1 MSEEKIVWLRRKT
14 NAEGNSKAAQK
25 NAKVATSPVLLARR
39 IRKGWLES
47 TFETIEVR
55 FSGALQSAL
64 MDLADAARAQ
74 KQNLPI
80 GALRLLLQATVGNLA
95 SVSRTLGCEVTKGNE
110 PAIALYV
117 IGDDDEVA
125 AKDMICTQMQ
135 RWYMDTLDVWASRMN
150 CSPIAARVKKAIAA
164 ENLMIS
170 RAQVGMQV
178 SGRANF
184 PVIAR
189 QIADR
194 LAGTELFP
202 GLGPCE
208 LVFPSPNGGFSAPV
222 ELMTAPRRATNGT
235 STFSMVASINLSTVP
250 YSDDLYLSLSAVKRV
265 WADCMPTGFNT
276 GKRATAYVMVPGRPT
291 LPVTVDRRKEG
302 NVWTWNF
309 NDEYAALA
317 MESDGE
323 LPESLEAAFSKL
335 AYEEGLWWVGL
346 PQLPRLYRRVEAR
359 SVFEGDDALL
369 LEEAERCIP
378 DIIEN
383 TPPNFSIQR
392 LALNAK
398 PSSAMLKLEDFG
410 VAGASIADKE
420 GDSDE
425 AEEIE
430 SEDSDRQAV
439 ADFRSQCAEV
449 LKGVHGDRKPHLWI
463 IGGNEREQSYMTR
476 IAEKLFGDGVAVST
490 DPLPAD
496 VHGLRANL
504 PGNDKTAKLRFTERI
519 RAWQQHPLLKA
530 IAQYDGPRFVLIC
543 AAKDIARKSEDAVN
557 RRAAIHAVC
566 SIAKANVH
574 HVLPIEETN
583 SEFRAGK
590 AAQSFIHRVQSAM
603 MDVMLAHSG
612 YIIGAREFVT
622 GCMGSATPEF
632 VYGIQALRKNA
643 QQYSGEQPVCMAVYT
658 RLRLDTNVTEIQFGY
673 KEGNATKRS
682 PWMKLSDGLIWLGCQ
697 RQMQGDED
705 WLLAEFAGMTV
716 QVLQE
721 AHGEDPRAIVMINW
735 DTLPKLWKELTDENL
750 SRNDHIAIGH
760 IKLSMAFPMMSLVRL
775 RSRGAKLALRVRSET
790 AFEGYREGTTL
801 APTGELY
808 ADAYTTTLKRLIEIN
823 PHDGESSRRGHF
835 IGVMSYRKTT
845 QIKRGL
851 SCYRPTI
858 RMTSSDNRDKGV
870 FTKTVLPPSDMDAAL
885 PAATD
890 ITIMHAPD
898 NVALAEIANVVMGL
912 RLGYAHYDDWTRLPA
927 PLFFERKIDDYII
940 KYPESENDDDVYM
953 AEDDGSDNVETSAS
967 SILKK
972 VADEV
977 ASELAPPT
985 NEQTPG
991 ATPIQA
997 TMNFEPPTEI
1007 APPPAENT
1015 ETDFQNDL
1023 DILAQAKRVDIP
1035 SMCFHPLRDFNIR
1048 RTYSAMI
1055 RGEVPVRVD
1064 LPYFVRVKGF
1074 FEPLDNHA
1082 KKRVKSHWKQ
1092 MVELDY
1098 VRSRTKCPAVDQ
1110 FLDWL
1115 ASFMIHPQGMSV
1127 VNSSILFDREII
1139 VPELN
1144 RALNEYNATA
1154 AKHIEVEER
1163 DGNQYID
1170 LSPLVIAALEAE
1182 DDHTLGWLIFTA
1194 AQTPN
1199 FGVAKSIVPT
1209 VTKILGPK
1217 TEAALHYFVQ
1227 AAHASAKIIEAG
1239 RHGKPYLAPI
1249 HLTGPQTKAPALPA
1263 PEVISKPEMELVAV
1277 PDQTETMSDS
1287 PMMDSEV
1294 STSPSLGDDQ
1304 YATVKQA
1311 REDLVRIVSEL
1322 QPGNETFN
1330 GLMERAR
1337 ALLSELE
1344 CIDVAY
1350 CEQKADESQKN
1361 EAIDQLV
1368 SEAQELIR
1376 QLQALDESVELLVS
1390 FARPTAAEYDDA
1402 KVEYEKVR
1410 ESVEGAV
1417 QAKSN
1422 MEAFYATPLP
1432 AKASIVERTQHHQQ
1446 TSVLLMAFTEA
1457 MEGANQSMRTARHFE
1472 VTVPEEFLPAEE
1484 TAPEQ
1489 PAVTEEA
1496 STPLA
1501 ASEPEETNGL
1511 EVVITSPAPVKEPE
1525 PASAVPETSPP
1536 VIVDTAGKP
1545 VMPEP
1550 EMLPQAEA
1558 SPVPEEVVVETGVEK
1573 PVPPVVVGNELSNY
1587 DNGQLRARIRRIEK
1601 MIVDRDYALAEVYVD
1616 ALRLAYPQDPAITS
1630 HASILAAMCRAL
1642 DSIDCRFALDTRL
1655 DGGLQEI
1662 LNTHKDVGTFSTA
1675 AGSAMG
1681 VMAAGMVNMLFSDL
1695 LSESDNIR
1703 WGIVEWIEPP
1713 LTGIKSLSS
1722 LISLLGTMESRCVQ
1736 LTREKLA
1743 ISKVGEKIARDKERF
1758 RAIQRA
1764 AHWNE
1769 DALISPNLGHQ
1780 GYTRIHEH
1788 IYGHNHPI
1796 GRCIE
1801 LIAKG
1806 EFRALVDAY
1815 SQARRDFGKPAATIA
1830 DVHKKIGERGKPVG
1844 GRISVS
1850 ACENIVTTEKFVLD
1864 CLRFAD
1870 TQSDKQ
1876 TQLAKNEVE
1885 FFNELAALLTAA
1897 IHDIQQMQ
1905 QPERPL
1911 DYIYAHG
1918 LSVIFNGI
1926 LRLFDDQ
1933 AAAYCIPEI
1942 QQRLLVQLPMD
1953 KAGVPSMKP
1962 VEEFGVRAL
1971 CAAED
1976 VLSSIE
1982 DLLDEDLAAL
1992 PQPVSESAILPILGE
2007 AMRSHV
2013 AERRFLPAFA
2023 IAAIPG
2029 VQVKLEPPLLQQY
2042 QKSRADLSRD
2052 LQDARQ
2058 RVTHAMA
2065 LSAMNQSEAGNLLR
2079 IIEVLSDANT
2089 GEHAIGHP
2097 EGPSTAYPDF
2107 PHALAALRTDVLD
2120 VLDMRLQETRSKLEA
2135 ELDALLGERGDS
2147 IQPEIK
2153 RIREMLVANTPA
2165 SLRTAYDACGII
2177 RNGGR
2182 LPSNLSH
2189 QEPTAA
2195 NEFDAFTA
2203 AIEQVRGHQH
2213 LIETLIAQLE
2223 SEDGVPLPA
2232 CCGNLDS
2239 EQRANAAGFLK
2250 LWQSMC
2256 LERDRAKAADL
2267 AGKFFASI
2275 GILEPYHMPDT
2286 SRAVRHTRISFHER
2300 AFAGLSV
2307 ECFIPPSLGSPSS
2320 NVNGFIISGN
2330 QGETEINNV
2339 IQDIGSNPTFVMAR
2353 SRLTLAKRAKIS
2365 FHAPVIL
2372 IDDYLAAYI
2381 AMHPEDRA
2389 RRMMEIGLLTFH
2401 TQPYSA
2407 DGISVP
2413 KEMFFGRRK
2422 ELQSLRN
2429 VPSLAVL
2436 YGGRRLG
2443 KSSLLAQI
2451 CREMNRQP
2459 GVAALY
2465 MPMKDDFDGGDH
2477 VLYTWRILAR
2487 ALAAQGV
2494 IDPLPKEETSVQP
2507 IRKWIEAQLSAPTQQ
2522 YKTLYLLFDEADDLM
2537 GKELDLG
2544 QGAIGMIGSLQSMA
2558 ETLLQFKVRVH
2569 NVIAGLHNLTRMTTE
2584 SNSALGKADVI
2595 ALEPFNTGDDILR
2608 GIELVTKPMAALGFF
2623 FGPGNENLPLQIL
2636 SVCNYYPAFI
2646 QVYCRKLLEHMY
2658 NNKRQRGS
2666 AVTPIERSDL
2676 DAVEKDHD
2684 LLAEMQKKFGYTLD
2698 LDKRYKAIALILAE
2712 YYYSEVESGKNEGL
2726 TVSEIRDYCQILAG
2740 VHFQG
2745 LSGAAYESL
2754 VDEMRKLNVLE
2765 KNGARYRLRN
2775 PSIAMLIGDKE
2786 TIRVRL
2792 DSLASELPEKARNH
2806 GDRRCIMAA
2815 QSAQCVFPMP
2825 IAWTTSHM
2833 DSIDGDLVILAGNHL
2848 SGLMDLTTS
2857 AKDWQLIQGTVFRA
2871 HTAPANAIHSLVQK
2885 YRPQTKAKDRGQKTL
2900 LAITPTSWKVVDL
2913 QTYVTQAQ
2921 RGAGYRLRLALIAN
2935 PDRLWEL
2942 AQAMRAGTVQYGDAN
2957 NHWLVEPTP
2966 AWSIDAIRFHVHENT
2981 EVAESVDAC
2990 EALRRASCGFT
3001 KPILSLCGPSL
3012 NQAQAIAAETQMR
3025 TAGFAKNL
3033 PAFYEA
3039 IGWPKSIGD
3048 DRTARMQELLT
3059 YINGSARDK
3068 NLEGDLSDL
3077 ALDVADLRF
3086 LNWMGLLQ
3094 EGSDDTWVVPPLY
3107 LNLIQS

>member
-14 NAEGNSKAAQK
+14 NAEGSTKAAQK

-47 TFETIEVR
+47 TFETLEVR

-95 SVSRTLGCEVTKGNE
+95 SVSRTLGCEATKGNE

-117 IGDDDEVA
+117 IGDDNEA
-125 AKDMICTQMQ
+125 ATKDMICTQIQ

-150 CSPIAARVKKAIAA
+150 FSPIAARVKKAIAA

-178 SGRANF
+178 AGRANF
-184 PVIAR
+184 PAIAR

-194 LAGTELFP
+194 LAGTELFR

-208 LVFPSPNGGFSAPV
+208 LIFPSPYGGFSSPV
-222 ELMTAPRRATNGT
+222 ELMTAPRRAANGT

-250 YSDDLYLSLSAVKRV
+250 YSDDLYFSLSAAKRV

-291 LPVTVDRRKEG
+291 LTVTVDRRKEG
-302 NVWTWNF
+302 ETRTWNF

-335 AYEEGLWWVGL
+335 AYEEGHWWVGL

-383 TPPNFSIQR
+383 APPNFSIQR

-420 GDSDE
+420 GDEDE
-425 AEEIE
+425 PEDIE
-430 SEDSDRQAV
+430 SENSDRQAV

-449 LKGVHGDRKPHLWI
+449 LKGVHGDRKLHLWI

-496 VHGLRANL
+496 VHGLKEKL
-504 PGNDKTAKLRFTERI
+504 PGNKKTAKLRFTERI
-519 RAWQQHPLLKA
+519 RAWQQHPLLNA

-543 AAKDIARKSEDAVN
+543 AAKDIARKTEDTVN

-622 GCMGSATPEF
+622 GCLGSATPAF

-682 PWMKLSDGLIWLGCQ
+682 SWMKLSDGLIWLGCQ

-721 AHGEDPRAIVMINW
+721 AHEEDPRAIVMINW

-750 SRNDHIAIGH
+750 SRNDHVTIGH
-760 IKLSMAFPMMSLVRL
+760 VKLPMAFPMMSFVRL
-775 RSRGAKLALRVRSET
+775 RSRGAKLALRVHSET

-823 PHDGESSRRGHF
+823 PHDDKSTRHGHF

-870 FTKTVLPPSDMDAAL
+870 FTKAVLPPSDMDAAL

-940 KYPESENDDDVYM
+940 KYPESEDDDVYM
-953 AEDDGSDNVETSAS
+953 TEDDGSDNVEISAS
-967 SILKK
+967 PILQK
-972 VADEV
+972 VANEI
-977 ASELAPPT
+977 ASELAPAT
-985 NEQTPG
+985 NEPIPDV
-991 ATPIQA
+991 TPIQA

-1007 APPPAENT
+1007 VPLPSENA

-1023 DILAQAKRVDIP
+1023 DILAQAKRIDIP
-1035 SMCFHPLRDFNIR
+1035 SMTFHPLRDFNIR
-1048 RTYSAMI
+1048 RTYGAMI
-1055 RGEVPVRVD
+1055 RGEIPVRVD

-1115 ASFMIHPQGMSV
+1115 ASFMLHPQGIGV

-1144 RALNEYNATA
+1144 RALNEFNATA
-1154 AKHIEVEER
+1154 AKHIEEVER
-1163 DGNQYID
+1163 DGTPYID
-1170 LSPLVIAALEAE
+1170 LSPLVISALEAE

-1199 FGVAKSIVPT
+1199 YGVAKSIVPT
-1209 VTKILGPK
+1209 ITKILGPK
-1217 TEAALHYFVQ
+1217 TEAALHYYVQ
-1227 AAHASAKIIEAG
+1227 AAHAAAKLIEAG
-1239 RHGKPYLAPI
+1239 RNGKPHLAPI
-1249 HLTGPQTKAPALPA
+1249 HLTGPQTKAPVLPVM
-1263 PEVISKPEMELVAV
+1263 EVIAGPEMESV
-1277 PDQTETMSDS
+1277 PDQTETMPGS
-1287 PMMDSEV
+1287 PMMNSDASV
-1294 STSPSLGDDQ
+1294 RTFLGDDQ
-1304 YATVKQA
+1304 YATVIQT

-1330 GLMERAR
+1330 GLVERVR

-1344 CIDVAY
+1344 CIDVDY
-1350 CEQKADESQKN
+1350 CEQKEAENQKN
-1361 EAIDQLV
+1361 EAIDKLV
-1368 SEAQELIR
+1368 SEAQVIIR
-1376 QLQALDESVELLVS
+1376 QLQNLDESVELLVS
-1390 FARPTAAEYDDA
+1390 YARPTAAEYNDA

-1410 ESVEGAV
+1410 ESIKGAV

-1422 MEAFYATPLP
+1422 MDAFYATPLP
-1432 AKASIVERTQHHQQ
+1432 AKASIVERTQHLQQ
-1446 TSVLLMAFTEA
+1446 TSVLLMAFSEA
-1457 MEGANQSMRTARHFE
+1457 MEGANQSVRTARYFE
-1472 VTVPEEFLPAEE
+1472 ITVLEELPPVEK
-1484 TAPEQ
+1484 TASEQ
-1489 PAVTEEA
+1489 LPMTEEGSEPIA
-1496 STPLA
+1496 V
-1501 ASEPEETNGL
+1501 SEPEEMNGA
-1511 EVVITSPAPVKEPE
+1511 EVAITSSVSVEEPE
-1525 PASAVPETSPP
+1525 LVSVESETSPY
-1536 VIVDTAGKP
+1536 VDVDIPGEP

-1550 EMLPQAEA
+1550 RMLPQAEIA
-1558 SPVPEEVVVETGVEK
+1558 LPEPEEVVVETGVEK
-1573 PVPPVVVGNELSNY
+1573 PVPQAVVGNDPSNY
-1587 DNGQLRARIRRIEK
+1587 DNDQLRARIGRIEK
-1601 MIVDRDYALAEVYVD
+1601 MIVDRDYALAEVYID
-1616 ALRLAYPQDPAITS
+1616 ALRLAYPQDPAIAS
-1630 HASILAAMCRAL
+1630 HASILVAMCRAL
-1642 DSIDCRFALDTRL
+1642 DAIDCRFALDTRL
-1655 DGGLQEI
+1655 DAGLQEI
-1662 LNTHKDVGTFSTA
+1662 LNTQKEVGTFSTV

-1681 VMAAGMVNMLFSDL
+1681 VMAAGMVNMLFSN
-1695 LSESDNIR
+1695 LSGESDNVR
-1703 WGIVEWIEPP
+1703 WGILEWVEPP
-1713 LTGIKSLSS
+1713 LTGIKSLSL

-1743 ISKVGEKIARDKERF
+1743 ISRVGEKIARDKERF

-1796 GRCIE
+1796 GRCVE

-1806 EFRALVDAY
+1806 EFRALADAY
-1815 SQARRDFGKPAATIA
+1815 NQARRDFGKPAATIA

-1876 TQLAKNEVE
+1876 NQLAKNEAE
-1885 FFNELAALLTAA
+1885 FLNELAALLTAA
-1897 IHDIQQMQ
+1897 IYDIQQMQ

-1933 AAAYCIPEI
+1933 TGAYCIPEI
-1942 QQRLLVQLPMD
+1942 QQRLLIQLPMD

-1962 VEEFGVRAL
+1962 VEEFGLRAL

-1976 VLSSIE
+1976 VLSLIE
-1982 DLLDEDLAAL
+1982 DLIDEDLAAL
-1992 PQPVSESAILPILGE
+1992 PLPVSESAILPILGE

-2013 AERRFLPAFA
+2013 AERRFLPAFT

-2065 LSAMNQSEAGNLLR
+2065 LSAMNQLEAGNLLR
-2079 IIEVLSDANT
+2079 IIEVLSAANT

-2097 EGPSTAYPDF
+2097 EGASTAYPDF

-2120 VLDMRLQETRSKLEA
+2120 VLDMRMQETRSKLEA

-2153 RIREMLVANTPA
+2153 RIREMLAANTPA
-2165 SLRTAYDACGII
+2165 SLRTAYDACGIV

-2213 LIETLIAQLE
+2213 LIETLIAHLE
-2223 SEDGVPLPA
+2223 STDSVPLPA
-2232 CCGNLDS
+2232 CCGNLDP
-2239 EQRANAAGFLK
+2239 EQRVNAAEFLK

-2275 GILEPYHMPDT
+2275 GILEPYYMQDT
-2286 SRAVRHTRISFHER
+2286 SRAVRHTRISFPER

-2307 ECFIPPSLGSPSS
+2307 ECFIPPALGSPSS

-2339 IQDIGSNPTFVMAR
+2339 IQDIGSSPTFVMAR

-2372 IDDYLAAYI
+2372 IDDYMVAYI

-2465 MPMKDDFDGGDH
+2465 MPMKDDYDGGDH

-2494 IDPLPKEETSVQP
+2494 IDHLPKEENSVQP
-2507 IRKWIEAQLSAPTQQ
+2507 IRKWIEAQISAPTQQ

-2558 ETLLQFKVRVH
+2558 ETLLQFKVTVH

-2646 QVYCRKLLEHMY
+2646 QVYCKKLLEHMY

-2676 DAVEKDHD
+2676 DAVENDHD

-2698 LDKRYKAIALILAE
+2698 LDKRYKAIALLLAE

-2726 TVSEIRDYCQILAG
+2726 TVSEIRDYSQVLAG

-2806 GDRRCIMAA
+2806 GDRRCVMTA

-2833 DSIDGDLVILAGNHL
+2833 DAIDGDLVILAGNHL

-2857 AKDWQLIQGTVFRA
+2857 AKEWQLIQGTVFRA
-2871 HTAPANAIHSLVQK
+2871 CTAPANAIHSLVQK
-2885 YRPQTKAKDRGQKTL
+2885 YRPQPKAKDRGQKTL
-2900 LAITPTSWKVVDL
+2900 LTITPTSWKVGDL

-2942 AQAMRAGTVQYGDAN
+2942 AQAMRIGTVHYGDAN
-2957 NHWLVEPTP
+2957 NHWLVEPAP
-2966 AWSIDAIRFHVHENT
+2966 AWSTDAIRFHIHENT
-2981 EVAESVDAC
+2981 EVSESVDAC
-2990 EALRRASCGFT
+2990 EALHRASCGFT

-3025 TAGFAKNL
+3025 AAGFAKNL
-3033 PAFYEA
+3033 PVFYQA
-3039 IGWPKSIGD
+3039 IGWPQAIGD
-3048 DRTARMQELLT
+3048 DRTTRMQELLT
-3059 YINGSARDK
+3059 YINGAARDK

-3077 ALDVADLRF
+3077 ALDMADLRF

-3107 LNLIQS
+3107 LNLIQP